1 MVSRSKTKR
10 SMIYLCL
17 IVWLYLFPHLSW
29 STDSIDD
36 VAVPAGQSDGFKAD
50 AGKQRNKLDILL
62 LRCLDAT
69 FFIMMTV
76 VVILNVMVFCVMM
89 DMVVVG
95 GGNLPTGNLP
105 LGNSPEPDKHCDSYD
120 ELELAKGERKCP
132 LGRPRE
138 YSIIQSV
145 VVQYLITNVGIT
157 SQV

>member
-1 MVSRSKTKR
+1 MQRSER
-10 SMIYLCL
+10 NSSL
-17 IVWLYLFPHLSW
+17 IVWLYLYSHLSW

-50 AGKQRNKLDILL
+50 AGKQRNKLDIWLL
-62 LRCLDAT
+62 SCLDAT

-105 LGNSPEPDKHCDSYD
+105 LGNQPEADKRCNRYD
-120 ELELAKGERKCP
+120 ELELAKGVRNCP

-138 YSIIQSV
+138 YSYIQSV